1 MQFEKRK
8 DAMEILIK
16 SFLEG
21 AKNATGVTIII
32 DVFRA
37 GNTIIS
43 CLTNGADYVMP
54 VARLSEAYH
63 LQKKY
68 PDNFLAGERKSYP
81 PKGFDFGN
89 SPSEASMINFEGKGV
104 VLTTSSG
111 TQGIVNAVGAD
122 EILIGTFA
130 NVTALAEYLHNT
142 STSIV
147 TLVPMGFESREKADE
162 DECYAQFLKEKL
174 EGKHPDFS
182 IVKEKILSSKGAQR
196 LINIGKEADL
206 SMGLMYDSSTII
218 PLLDRPSGRLVKA
231 EEKL

>member
-1 MQFEKRK
+1 
-8 DAMEILIK
+8 MEICIK

-43 CLTNGADYVMP
+43 CLTNGADYVFP
-54 VARLSEAYH
+54 VGSLQEAYH
-63 LQKKY
+63 IHERH

-81 PKGFDFGN
+81 PEGFDFGN

-104 VLTTSSG
+104 ILTTSSG
-111 TQGIVNAVGAD
+111 TQGIINAVNSE

-130 NVTALAEYLHNT
+130 NIAALVEYLHKKNP
-142 STSIV
+142 STV
-147 TLVPMGFESREKADE
+147 TLVPMGFESRERADE

-174 EGKHPDFS
+174 ESKNPGFS
-182 IVKEKILSSKGAQR
+182 TIREKILKSSGAQR
-196 LINIGKEADL
+196 LINIGKEDDL
-206 SMGLMYDSSTII
+206 SKCLVCDSSTII
-218 PLLDRPSGRLVKA
+218 PMLDSSSGRLMKA
-231 EEKL
+231 EEIDKKL